1 MPVLTGYTPDGAM
14 TVSLTGTLDA
24 TCVADLDQALAN
36 ARILCRPIILDLSRV
51 RLMDRPTLQ
60 YMMDVIRGEI
70 HAVVGCPEH
79 VARWIRRE
87 SDARE
92 PSRAFDLR

>member
-1 MPVLTGYTPDGAM
+1 MPVLSGYTPNGAV

-24 TCVADLDQALAN
+24 TCVADLDHALAD
-36 ARILCRPIILDLSRV
+36 ARHLRRPIILDLSRV

-60 YMMDVIRGEI
+60 YLMDVMRGEI
-70 HAVVGCPEH
+70 EAVVGCPEH

-87 SDARE
+87 FSAHR
-92 PSRAFDLR
+92 SA